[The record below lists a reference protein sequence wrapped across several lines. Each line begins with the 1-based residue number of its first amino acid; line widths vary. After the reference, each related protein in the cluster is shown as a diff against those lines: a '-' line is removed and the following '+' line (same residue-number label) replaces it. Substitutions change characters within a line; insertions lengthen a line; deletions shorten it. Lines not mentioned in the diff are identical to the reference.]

1 MITWAQ
7 RAASPSRF
15 FEKWDPVPC
24 WKRQDSRF
32 LDSVGWFASSPS
44 CSTRT
49 DSSKKSL
56 ITGRSSGAPIPY
68 RHETPIYFTRCVYRS
83 TRDNTILVAD
93 RVWRVLPVGTGR
105 CPRNIEWLRQ
115 PLGFESLALRGH
127 SITADSA

>member
-15 FEKWDPVPC
+15 FETWDLSHAG
-24 WKRQDSRF
+24 KDSRF

-56 ITGRSSGAPIPY
+56 ITGRSSVRQFPY
-68 RHETPIYFTRCVYRS
+68 RHETPIYFEVRLSLHPRQYNPRCGQRLEGVASGYWTVSAKHRVASSAIWVRVPRPPRSLDNYRFC
-83 TRDNTILVAD
+83 L
-93 RVWRVLPVGTGR
+93 TG
-105 CPRNIEWLRQ
+105 
-115 PLGFESLALRGH
+115 
-127 SITADSA
+127 